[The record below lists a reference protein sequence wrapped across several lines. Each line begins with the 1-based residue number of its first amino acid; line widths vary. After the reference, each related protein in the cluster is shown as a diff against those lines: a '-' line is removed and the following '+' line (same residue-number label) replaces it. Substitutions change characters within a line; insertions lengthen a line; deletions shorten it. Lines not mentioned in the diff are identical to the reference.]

1 METHNTQAGFGL
13 VVIISFVALTL
24 LGGGIY
30 LASNSQSETSV
41 ENQEAIVEVPRET
54 AGETGDEMENDED
67 VMMDDEM
74 DKDSDMDEDHSG
86 VMEDVMKKEPITIV
100 PVDAADLMT
109 EVTAGSFEDYDAS
122 KLSMA
127 EEGSV
132 VLFFHAPWCPSC
144 RGLESDVNKNI
155 STIPDGV
162 HLLKVDYDSETDL
175 KKKYGVVRQH
185 TLVEVDSGGNAIK
198 TLTGLTNTLDQVV
211 SQL

>member
-198 TLTGLTNTLDQVV
+198 TLTGLTNKLDQVV

>member
-185 TLVEVDSGGNAIK
+185 TLV
-198 TLTGLTNTLDQVV
+198 
-211 SQL
+211 